1 MKKDKKKLIIIIGLI
16 VLFCITGLALYMAF
30 NGDYEER
37 ILENVDLYI
46 DNMDAKYLE
55 KINDDFEHVKN
66 KEEIVNNLNKE
77 VENKLLD
84 AFDDFVDNNFKDLPT
99 FEDEFRNINQLVEDI
114 YNIKKSNDDGNI
126 VRLIND
132 KTKENILYVYGSGY
146 SSLSKFYSAKSY
158 AEIKNYSKAIEM
170 LDEIKDDEILE
181 QKVFEYKDE
190 IVELIVQ
197 DIENNVD
204 KMETEILENN
214 NESQYKYVLSYL
226 EDVKDDYSIDI
237 SNNES
242 YRNLVDDINEKY
254 NEYLSSSDVTYDVS
268 KFKRISLEQLV
279 ERIKD
284 KEETLVFLGRETCP
298 YCVKF
303 VPVLN
308 ESLSLLKIPLYYVD
322 ASTIS
327 YSGDTYKE
335 FQNLATGYTNAYPTL
350 VYFKNGKV
358 VNGLVGYTEYNKLK
372 SFYEK
377 VGLD

>member
-16 VLFCITGLALYMAF
+16 VLFCITGLAVYMAF

-170 LDEIKDDEILE
+170 LDELKDDEILE

-226 EDVKDDYSIDI
+226 DDVKDDYSIDI

-268 KFKRISLEQLV
+268 KYKKINLEQLV

-327 YSGDTYKE
+327 YSSDTYNE
-335 FQNLATGYTNAYPTL
+335 FSDLATGYTNAYPTL
-350 VYFKNGKV
+350 IYIKNGKV
-358 VNGLVGYTEYNKLK
+358 VDGIVGYTEYNKVK
-372 SFYEK
+372 NFYEK
-377 VGLD
+377 NGLA

>member
-1 MKKDKKKLIIIIGLI
+1 MKKDKKKLIIIVGII
-16 VLFCITGLALYMAF
+16 VLMVITGLAVYMAF

-84 AFDDFVDNNFKDLPT
+84 AFDDFVDTNFKDLPT

-308 ESLSLLKIPLYYVD
+308 ESLSLLKIPVYYVD

-327 YSGDTYKE
+327 YSSDTYNE
-335 FQNLATGYTNAYPTL
+335 FSDLATGYTNAYPTL
-350 VYFKNGKV
+350 IYIKNGKV
-358 VNGLVGYTEYNKLK
+358 VDGIVGYTEYNKVK
-372 SFYEK
+372 NFYEK
-377 VGLD
+377 NGLA

>member
-77 VENKLLD
+77 VENELLD
-84 AFDDFVDNNFKDLPT
+84 AFDDFVDTNFKDLPT

-114 YNIKKSNDDGNI
+114 YNIKKSNNDGNI

-268 KFKRISLEQLV
+268 KYKKINLEQLV

-327 YSGDTYKE
+327 YSSDTYNE
-335 FQNLATGYTNAYPTL
+335 FSDLATGYTNAYPTL
-350 VYFKNGKV
+350 IYIKNGKV
-358 VNGLVGYTEYNKLK
+358 VDGIVGYTEYNKVK
-372 SFYEK
+372 NFYEK
-377 VGLD
+377 NGLA